1 MKVAGITTQQE
12 VFVSSDVRNFRIN
25 EFLLIEDPL
34 QGDVLGEIVQAHTFN
49 PYIPLNVGGEVADDQ
64 MLEALRQI
72 GYEVD
77 QETVYVGKLRL
88 LKEASYPIQTGSAL
102 RVPTFSE
109 VRRFFIR
116 TTPEEGLV
124 LGVVKNTDVVATDME
139 EALKNLCNTFEDGL
153 KQPQTG
159 IPYLYDIR
167 GMHQYPHVGIFGG
180 SGSGK
185 SYGLRV
191 FLEELMQKRIPA
203 IMVDPHFEM
212 GFSDRTDSDSTF
224 DYGGRALIVQAGR
237 DVGVDF
243 KEIDAVDLKNLIATS
258 SELSDPMRNTIESVH
273 QYKDDLASFRN
284 RLEMLNEALEL
295 GSEDRILE
303 KINQAESN
311 AEREAWRNRL
321 GVFKRFGTLPQMSV
335 RGVLWRFNRL
345 CKEGI
350 FNSSTE
356 PIETALMQG
365 KLVVIQGSTRLLQ
378 VFATYLCNKLY
389 KKRRDYKDSEV
400 TGEIVEPFVP
410 FLLCT
415 DEAHNFAP
423 QGMDTPSK
431 GIFREIAQ
439 EGRKYGVFLVLA
451 TQRPSLL
458 DNTVT
463 AQLNTKFIF
472 RTVRASDMQTIQ
484 EETDLSTEEI
494 RRLPYLQSGDVFISE
509 SALGR
514 TVFGRIRMNDTRSP
528 HASNPFD
535 ELKELANQKFEH
547 MKGLLLDKLPI
558 DEGTLPG
565 ICVQL
570 ESQGKGTYKPA
581 EITAMLEQ
589 LAQAGIVEESTNFLG
604 LKKYKRVE

>member
-12 VFVSSDVRNFRIN
+12 VYVSSDTRNFRIN
-25 EFLLIEDPL
+25 EFLIIEDKE
-34 QGDVLGEIVQAHTFN
+34 QGDLLGEIVLAHTFN
-49 PYIPLNVGGEVADDQ
+49 PYIPLNVGGEVVDDQ

-77 QETVYVGKLRL
+77 HETVFVGKLRL
-88 LKEASYPIQTGSAL
+88 LREASFPVQTGSQL
-102 RVPTFSE
+102 RIPTFGE

-116 TTPEEGLV
+116 TTPEEGLI
-124 LGVVKNTDVVATDME
+124 LGVVKNTDNVAVDMDPH
-139 EALKNLCNTFEDGL
+139 LKNLTETFEEGVL
-153 KQPQTG
+153 FPQTG

-167 GMHQYPHVGIFGG
+167 AMHQYPHVGIFGG

-191 FLEELMQKRIPA
+191 FLEELMQKGIPA
-203 IMVDPHFEM
+203 IMVDPHYEM
-212 GFSDRTDSDSTF
+212 GFSDRTESRSNFSYDNS
-224 DYGGRALIVQAGR
+224 ALVVQVGK
-237 DVGVDF
+237 DVGADF
-243 KEIDAVDLKNLIATS
+243 KEIDSVDLKNLIATQ
-258 SELSDPMRNTIESVH
+258 SELSESMRNAIESIH
-273 QYKDDLASFRN
+273 QYKDDLSSFKN

-295 GSEDRILE
+295 GGEEKILE
-303 KINQAESN
+303 RMAQAETQ
-311 AEREAWRNRL
+311 AEREAWKNRL
-321 GVFKRFGTLPQMSV
+321 SVFKRFGSIPQMSV

-350 FNSSTE
+350 FNASTE
-356 PIETALMQG
+356 PIESALMAG
-365 KLVVIQGSTRLLQ
+365 KLVVLQGSTRVLQ
-378 VFATYLCNKLY
+378 VFTTYLCNKLY
-389 KKRRDYKDSEV
+389 KMRRNYKDSEV
-400 TGEIVEPFVP
+400 TGEKAEPFVP
-410 FLLCT
+410 FVLCT

-423 QGMDTPSK
+423 QGLDTPSK
-431 GIFREIAQ
+431 GIFKEIAQ

-484 EETDLSTEEI
+484 EETDLKSEEI

-514 TVFGRIRMNDTRSP
+514 TIFGRIRMNHTTSP

-535 ELKELANQKFEH
+535 ELKELADKKFEH
-547 MKGLLLDKLPI
+547 MKELLLPKLPI
-558 DEGTLPG
+558 DEGAFQG
-565 ICVQL
+565 VCVEL
-570 ESQGKGTYKPA
+570 EAEGKGTYRVTDLQKMLD
-581 EITAMLEQ
+581 AMTEK
-589 LAQAGIVEESTNFLG
+589 GILKVSENFLG
-604 LKKYKRVE
+604 FKKYEKV